1 MFQAFF
7 NGLAGMLSFSR
18 NLDNISDNIA
28 NMNTPGFKGKDT
40 FYRSLTSENGALG
53 AQISGNGYR
62 FGEGD
67 VRQTGNAGD
76 LAISGEGFF
85 VLLNDGEVQYT
96 RAGQFQFND
105 EGILIDTNSGGQV
118 AAVNEKGELVPI
130 DISAY
135 RILAPTPTST
145 IDFAGNLSTDMTDH
159 DVAGIRVFNGLGE
172 SQDLTFKF
180 TNNSGVTAGSW
191 LVEIEDADGNTL
203 HNGEIRFDADGT
215 PLTDFNSLSF
225 EITDSNGG
233 KDEITVNFGENGNFS
248 GSTSVSG
255 GATSSIQGTVADGH
269 AISSLAKVRFES
281 DGTIRLEYANGETLD
296 GPNLALATFADQSNL
311 EQVSGSVFRAADGS
325 ARTIG
330 KPGEGGLGSLIS
342 ESIELSNVDLSREFA
357 DMIIIQRG
365 YQASS
370 RILNVANQLLDQLY
384 ENTRSR

>member
-62 FGEGD
+62 FGDGD
-67 VRQTGNAGD
+67 IRQTGNAGD

-105 EGILIDTNSGGQV
+105 EGILIDSNSGGQV
-118 AAVNEKGELVPI
+118 AAVNAKGELVPI
-130 DISAY
+130 DISSY
-135 RILAPTPTST
+135 RVLAPTPTTT
-145 IDFAGNLSTDMTDH
+145 IDFAGNLSTDMTSH
-159 DVAGIRVFNGLGE
+159 DVAGITVFNGLGE
-172 SQDLTFKF
+172 SLDLTFKF
-180 TNNSGVTAGSW
+180 TNNSAVTAGSW
-191 LVEIEDADGNTL
+191 LVDIEDADGNVI
-203 HNGEIRFDADGT
+203 HSGEIRFDVDGT
-215 PLTDFNSLSF
+215 PLTDFNTLSF
-225 EITDSNGG
+225 DITDLNGG
-233 KDEITVNFGENGNFS
+233 TDTISVNFGVNGSFAD
-248 GSTSVSG
+248 STSVSG
-255 GATSSIQGTVADGH
+255 GASSTIQGTVVDGH
-269 AISSLAKVRFES
+269 AISSLTKVSFSS
-281 DGTIRLEYANGETLD
+281 DGTINLEYANGETLD
-296 GPNLALATFADQSNL
+296 GPNIALATFADQSNL
-311 EQVSGSVFRAADGS
+311 EQVSGSVFRALEGS
-325 ARTIG
+325 SRTIG
-330 KPGEGGLGSLIS
+330 QPGEKGLGTLVA